1 MQPFLSLRKILQQK
15 LNINSPAL
23 KPHTNLKTDLDM
35 SDWEWNYL
43 LNAVEQAWKI
53 SLPLSET
60 EELSNAKQL
69 LAVAK
74 KQIPPTRIRGIR
86 L

>member
-1 MQPFLSLRKILQQK
+1 MQPFLSLRKILQKK

>member
-23 KPHTNLKTDLDM
+23 KPHSNLKKDLDM
-35 SDWEWNYL
+35 TDWEWNYL

-60 EELSNAKQL
+60 EELSQAKHL

>member
-23 KPHTNLKTDLDM
+23 KPHTNLKQDLDM
-35 SDWEWNYL
+35 TDWEWNYL

-60 EELSNAKQL
+60 EEISNAKHL
-69 LAVAK
+69 LAIAK
-74 KQIPPTRIRGIR
+74 KQIPPAHTRGIR